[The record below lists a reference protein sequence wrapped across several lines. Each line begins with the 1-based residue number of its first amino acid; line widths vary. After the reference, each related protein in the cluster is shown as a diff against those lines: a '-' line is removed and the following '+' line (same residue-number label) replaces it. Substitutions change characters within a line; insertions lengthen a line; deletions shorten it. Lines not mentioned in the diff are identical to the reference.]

1 MKKHNFVRRS
11 QKEHPKMKSKDAKFR
26 GVKRCKTEIYI
37 QWRKTSQKIQIQGV
51 KRHKWRYIYIAGN
64 SVKRYKET
72 PVHKLKGTLQNRVKR
87 YEENPSPWVKRYIA
101 GQCQKIQ
108 RNPSQTAHRWKT
120 PVKSV
125 HWNRKTPVQR
135 QKKNPSPQVKRYT
148 EESRLK
154 GAKAT
159 LMQLKLY
166 KPPPPLN

>member
-1 MKKHNFVRRS
+1 MQNRN
-11 QKEHPKMKSKDAKFR
+11 
-26 GVKRCKTEIYI
+26 IYI
-37 QWRKTSQKIQIQGV
+37 QWKKTSQKIQIQGV

-64 SVKRYKET
+64 RVKRYKET

-101 GQCQKIQ
+101 RQCQKIQ

-135 QKKNPSPQVKRYT
+135 HKKNPSPQVKRYI

-166 KPPPPLN
+166 KPPPSTKLNNSAAYCYVIGGRKNRVQKEHLSEAG

>member
-1 MKKHNFVRRS
+1 
-11 QKEHPKMKSKDAKFR
+11 MKSKDAKFR

-87 YEENPSPWVKRYIA
+87 YEENPSPWVKRYIER
-101 GQCQKIQ
+101 QCQKIQ

-125 HWNRKTPVQR
+125 HWNRK
-135 QKKNPSPQVKRYT
+135 NPSPETQEKPQSSSQKVHRGKQVKRCKRNAY
-148 EESRLK
+148 
-154 GAKAT
+154 AT
-159 LMQLKLY
+159 QVIQAS
-166 KPPPPLN
+166 PPPPLNWITALPTVM

>member
-1 MKKHNFVRRS
+1 M
-11 QKEHPKMKSKDAKFR
+11 QD
-26 GVKRCKTEIYI
+26 
-37 QWRKTSQKIQIQGV
+37 
-51 KRHKWRYIYIAGN
+51 

-72 PVHKLKGTLQNRVKR
+72 PVKLHTGK
-87 YEENPSPWVKRYIA
+87 
-101 GQCQKIQ
+101 
-108 RNPSQTAHRWKT
+108 KT

-135 QKKNPSPQVKRYT
+135 HKKNPSPQVKRYT

-166 KPPPPLN
+166 KPPPPSSTKLDNSAAYCYVIGGRKDRVQKEHLSEAG